1 MKKIILATASATALL
16 ALSACGGDADT
27 ADGDDMAVEG
37 DDMAEGDGDAMASEG
52 DTMADGDSMG
62 DADAGDEAA
71 AEDGEAAADARD
83 DESADASDA
92 GESGGSGNGI
102 SLSRDGVTV
111 EAEGHSANV
120 NLDGDVTV
128 D

>member
-62 DADAGDEAA
+62 
-71 AEDGEAAADARD
+71 EAAADASD